1 LFQNQPDVGLQ
12 VGILHYGK
20 RKAHIKQEAR
30 MGVTNRGEGLYPV
43 LLNLV
48 LQENGLDALVVA
60 VSEFVRSTV
69 VILDNK
75 FNTLV
80 SSDDLSRCSFEGI
93 KNQLQEGLNNSCEG
107 RLIEL
112 DEGGR
117 PLVCIQPVR
126 AGADILGYLCI
137 LDESQRISA
146 LDTIAV
152 EQAALVIA
160 LDFQKRLAV
169 EEIERRYL
177 NDFVRDL
184 LEGRIESRASAM
196 HRANIYKWDLTKPQV
211 LFAIRLVTQGG
222 HGVSHTSIEA
232 KMYYLQKLEKVI
244 RGAMITHSEIRYLV
258 AYLGDVNA
266 ILLIPKAEGVA
277 AIKQESIKIAKY
289 LIPQLQGGID
299 KKHLEVKIG
308 ISRVCNDVFSLPAA
322 FREAREAIQ
331 MNVEMDSSSE
341 IVHYDDLGINRLLLR
356 VTDLEEMEKYCE
368 EHLGELIRYDKD
380 HRANLLKTLSV
391 VIETDGNLKD
401 AAQKLFI
408 HYNTLRYRIRRIKEV
423 AGIEFS
429 SWRKVARVV
438 LAIQAY
444 HILQARKNMK

>member
-1 LFQNQPDVGLQ
+1 MFQNQPDVGLQ

-117 PLVCIQPVR
+117 PLVCFIQPVR

-184 LEGRIESRASAM
+184 LEEES
-196 HRANIYKWDLTKPQV
+196 NQG
-211 LFAIRLVTQGG
+211 LVPCT
-222 HGVSHTSIEA
+222 
-232 KMYYLQKLEKVI
+232 
-244 RGAMITHSEIRYLV
+244 
-258 AYLGDVNA
+258 
-266 ILLIPKAEGVA
+266 
-277 AIKQESIKIAKY
+277 
-289 LIPQLQGGID
+289 
-299 KKHLEVKIG
+299 
-308 ISRVCNDVFSLPAA
+308 
-322 FREAREAIQ
+322 
-331 MNVEMDSSSE
+331 
-341 IVHYDDLGINRLLLR
+341 
-356 VTDLEEMEKYCE
+356 
-368 EHLGELIRYDKD
+368 ELIFT
-380 HRANLLKTLSV
+380 NGT
-391 VIETDGNLKD
+391 
-401 AAQKLFI
+401 
-408 HYNTLRYRIRRIKEV
+408 
-423 AGIEFS
+423 
-429 SWRKVARVV
+429 
-438 LAIQAY
+438 
-444 HILQARKNMK
+444 